1 MTKEIPV
8 FERYSHCVT
17 QPDQTD
23 SPPAPTQPSG
33 QLRRR
38 SGMDRI
44 GRVILI
50 GLGIATL
57 ILVGS
62 LAYIAGKAAETVAD
76 LGERTAVVTGEGEF
90 TRLGPVTAQSLRELS
105 ELTTVEIIQYTTI
118 EKGDDRGWLNWAAG
132 DQISMFVVASIGAG
146 VDLAELDDDDILADP
161 ETGEAVVRLP
171 AADIT
176 YVAPD
181 TEATHVYNRQT
192 GVFTKGDPDL
202 ERSARLA
209 AEDVLVKQALEAG
222 LLDRAEARAV
232 SVLEGLI
239 RSLGYTDVRVVVGN

>member
-8 FERYSHCVT
+8 FERYPHCVT

-33 QLRRR
+33 RLRRQ

-62 LAYIAGKAAETVAD
+62 LAYIAGKAAETVANLD
-76 LGERTAVVTGEGEF
+76 ERTAVITGEGEF

-222 LLDRAEARAV
+222 LLERAEARAV

-239 RSLGYTDVRVVVGN
+239 RSLGYTDVTVVVGN